1 MRQIS
6 VVEEAGPDVIAE
18 LIEAVAAAGVNIETL
33 DSETHQGTFV
43 ARMTVDRYD
52 DAIRALSQA
61 GFHAISEDALLVRL
75 DDRPGALAEIA
86 RRFHQAGIPLRSVR
100 IIRRG
105 EGWGI
110 VAVSTPRTQEALELV
125 RDVLIS

>member
-1 MRQIS
+1 MRQIH
-6 VVEEAGPDVIAE
+6 VVEEAGPNVIAE
-18 LIEAVAAAGVNIETL
+18 LIEAVASAGVNIETL
-33 DSETHQGTFV
+33 DSETLQGTLV

-52 DAIRALSQA
+52 DAIRALNQA
-61 GFHAISEDALLVRL
+61 GFHAISEDVLLVRL

-86 RRFHQAGIPLRSVR
+86 RRFHTAGIPLRSVR

-125 RDVLIS
+125 RDVLLS